1 MQRENDANPASI
13 MRDITIT
20 GDEEMVKKAIEII
33 QTMVKTGSPDIIR
46 SMQTSRDG
54 FETIAIPYEKVG
66 LVVGTRGATILDL
79 QRRTGTNV
87 QVAKE
92 ADPDHP
98 NTRNIVITGNPE
110 NVKEAKRQI
119 LMIADV
125 RVWELD
131 EA

>member
-1 MQRENDANPASI
+1 

-33 QTMVKTGSPDIIR
+33 QTMVKTGSPDVIR

-66 LVVGTRGATILDL
+66 RVVGTHGATILEL

-92 ADPDHP
+92 ADRDHP
-98 NTRNIVITGNPE
+98 NTRNIVITGNPD

-125 RVWELD
+125 RVWELG